1 MEVHV
6 VSATAQRFN
15 GQTYY
20 LCGDY
25 FQRKGRRLHRAVW
38 EYHNGEIPT
47 GYHVHHVDGDK
58 AHNDIENLTLLE
70 GSEHLREHMNRPERK
85 AQSAACIKVAREA
98 ACKWHGSAD
107 GLAYHSQLGKENWGK
122 RELRT
127 YECSFCGKKFQTK
140 HIYAEGVNHFCHPNC
155 KAKFRTR
162 RLRSE
167 NQAS

>member
-47 GYHVHHVDGDK
+47 RKKGAERSMHK
-58 AHNDIENLTLLE
+58 
-70 GSEHLREHMNRPERK
+70 GSKRSRM
-85 AQSAACIKVAREA
+85 QVARI
-98 ACKWHGSAD
+98 G
-107 GLAYHSQLGKENWGK
+107 
-122 RELRT
+122 
-127 YECSFCGKKFQTK
+127 
-140 HIYAEGVNHFCHPNC
+140 
-155 KAKFRTR
+155 
-162 RLRSE
+162 
-167 NQAS
+167 